1 MEDDLL
7 YGYELVASQS
17 LLVSSITIMFGPVI
31 VWSETRDFSFN
42 DLECTRYM
50 GDSLLLFD
58 NFCGK
63 SLEEYDQLVGK
74 GNLLFIG
81 KMIFARK
88 LVITLHSFSLINWI
102 LTWIY
107 PRLQFARVTT
117 LWVQQ
122 FMAIALLVNLESFL
136 QSDDYTTYPFD
147 GLRARN
153 VNYGCSVFTFA
164 MTTFLIGLYFYR
176 YRRYGN
182 IYK

>member
-1 MEDDLL
+1 MEVDLI

-17 LLVSSITIMFGPVI
+17 LLVSSITIMFGPAI

-42 DLECTRYM
+42 DLECTRYT

-58 NFCGK
+58 TFCGK
-63 SLEEYDQLVGK
+63 SLEDYDKLVGK

-88 LVITLHSFSLINWI
+88 LVIVLHVFSLFNWL

-107 PRLQFARVTT
+107 PRMQFARVLT

-122 FMAIALLVNLESFL
+122 FMAIALLVNLESFVL
-136 QSDDYTTYPFD
+136 SDDFTTY
-147 GLRARN
+147 RMRVRN
-153 VNYGCSVFTFA
+153 VNYACSVYSFA
-164 MTTFLIGLYFYR
+164 MATFLIGLYFYR